1 MMNAFEWA
9 LIALGIGVGCLF
21 TALAFL
27 LLAVALGGVR

>member
-1 MMNAFEWA
+1 MMHVFDWA
-9 LIALGIGVGCLF
+9 LLALGIGVGCLF